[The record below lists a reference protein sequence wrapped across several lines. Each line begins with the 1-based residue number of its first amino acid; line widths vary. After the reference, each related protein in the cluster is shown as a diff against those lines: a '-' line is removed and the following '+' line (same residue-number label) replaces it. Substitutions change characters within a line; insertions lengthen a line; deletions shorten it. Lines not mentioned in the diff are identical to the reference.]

1 MGCHEAHKGGFL
13 EEVMPQHLDDEKVT
27 AARGEGKSISSL
39 NECSRG
45 EEHGDAFRFHGA
57 MFSLFV
63 YTPCPGFLSE

>member
-1 MGCHEAHKGGFL
+1 
-13 EEVMPQHLDDEKVT
+13 MPQHLDDEKVT

-39 NECSRG
+39 NKCSRG

-57 MFSLFV
+57 IFSLFV